1 MLSTLKTNLGYLL
14 SQLKEILNFLEVCG
28 FSKLKAEL
36 GLHQGMQ

>member
-1 MLSTLKTNLGYLL
+1 MVLTEPIEG
-14 SQLKEILNFLEVCG
+14 ILNYLQVCG